1 MQSLLMEV
9 SMQSPF
15 DLRILLGLAV
25 AVAAGVASGG
35 SAQDTQDAINVAA
48 DKAEAPR
55 AALAARGE

>member
-1 MQSLLMEV
+1 
-9 SMQSPF
+9 MQSPF

-55 AALAARGE
+55 AALVAMRGE

>member
-1 MQSLLMEV
+1 
-9 SMQSPF
+9 MQSPF